1 MKDKNIGFI
10 GLGIMGESMCENIV
24 KAGYNVTVFDLNKD
38 QIKKLETMGAKGAN
52 SVEEV
57 GEKSTYIIIMVPNS
71 DNVREV
77 VGSLLA
83 KIHKGKVVID
93 MSTISPAASIELAKK
108 VEEKGGKMIDAPV
121 VKSKSAAIAGDLGI
135 LVGGDKSILDEV
147 KPLLECMGKNIIH
160 LGKNGNGLV
169 MKLCHNTL
177 VAEIQNGVNEMI
189 LLAQKS
195 GIDIDSFMKS
205 ISYGGGQN
213 FYLDGKGQSI
223 KNKDFT
229 PKFPFEH
236 MNKDVKLTEE
246 LSKSLDLNLKGVKN
260 VCEVYSRGMNDKLNR
275 EDFSASYK
283 VVEKLS
289 QNE

>member
-1 MKDKNIGFI
+1 MRDKNIGFI

-24 KAGYNVTVFDLNKD
+24 KAGYNVNVFDLNKE
-38 QIKKLETMGAKGAN
+38 QIKKLESIGAKGVN
-52 SVEEV
+52 SIEEI
-57 GEKSTYIIIMVPNS
+57 GKKSTYIIIMVPNS
-71 DNVREV
+71 DNVKDV
-77 VGSLLA
+77 IGSLLPGIQ
-83 KIHKGKVVID
+83 KDKVIID
-93 MSTISPAASIELAKK
+93 MSTISPAVSISLAKK

-121 VKSKSAAIAGDLGI
+121 VKSKAAAISGDLGI
-135 LVGGDKSILDEV
+135 LVGGDKAVLDEV
-147 KPLLECMGKNIIH
+147 KPLLECIGKNIIH

-177 VAEIQNGVNEMI
+177 VAQIQNGVNEMI

-195 GIDIDSFMKS
+195 GIDIDSFITS

-213 FYLDGKGQSI
+213 FYLDTKGQSI
-223 KNKDFT
+223 KNRDFS

-246 LSKSLDLNLKGVKN
+246 LSKSLNLNLKGVKN
-260 VCEVYSRGMNDKLNR
+260 VCDLYSQGMNDKLSR
-275 EDFSASYK
+275 EDFSAVYK

-289 QNE
+289 QDE